1 MGKQRVLGV
10 SHARTPGTR
19 LPKALSSFLGTAY
32 LFPQRLAENEQIRH
46 GNIYDRGCILSHAP
60 IPCKGR
66 GSQHSR
72 KILGPLIYPR
82 CLTYNDQIWRDN
94 RYGGEVCV
102 LMDQQKCVAPFFSDV
117 RASCFHFRVFGV

>member
-10 SHARTPGTR
+10 SHAPTPGTR

-66 GSQHSR
+66 GVTTLP
-72 KILGPLIYPR
+72 K
-82 CLTYNDQIWRDN
+82 N
-94 RYGGEVCV
+94 
-102 LMDQQKCVAPFFSDV
+102 
-117 RASCFHFRVFGV
+117 FGTPNLPTLFDL